1 MATKKKITKRTVQHT
16 ESKPQ
21 VIIGPASKKQ
31 EQYIQCDADVAIF
44 GGGAG

>member
-1 MATKKKITKRTVQHT
+1 MATKQKVRPQTKET
-16 ESKPQ
+16 KPQ

-31 EQYIQCDADVAIF
+31 EQYINSEADVCVF